1 MKVGTYVILALAGGY
16 ITGIVMS
23 ELIDV
28 IGYLW
33 FDQEIGIKYL
43 PIFTALITVV
53 VMLVI
58 NNRKDGKKAES

>member
-1 MKVGTYVILALAGGY
+1 MKLGTYVILALAGGY
-16 ITGIVMS
+16 ITGIVLS

-33 FDQEIGIKYL
+33 FDQEINIKYL
-43 PIFTALITVV
+43 PIFTTFITVV

-58 NNRKDGKKAES
+58 NNKNGEKKAES